1 MAAYTDWRFDL
12 SAFAPFG
19 QITVRSTTTCPGLC
33 LGIIEVGRI
42 NYKTCQ
48 MLGRIHLLFNQRNSS
63 FSTFIRSFI
72 VAGYHKRIVETSL
85 YCFCTTDNILIYDG
99 GEVYK
104 TFMLLRNIASIY
116 DFIYEK
122 WVYFKIL
129 IISRILSHATF
140 ATI

>member
-1 MAAYTDWRFDL
+1 
-12 SAFAPFG
+12 
-19 QITVRSTTTCPGLC
+19 
-33 LGIIEVGRI
+33 
-42 NYKTCQ
+42 